1 MTEVL
6 GGKAGRYLL
15 DAQRRTELQ
24 VEDLAE
30 QGLGKRKELSAS
42 LFSAFP
48 SFPLLP
54 VAKGHPGALADE
66 IAGEGCRICPAP
78 PPEQQLV

>member
-6 GGKAGRYLL
+6 GGKAFPRC
-15 DAQRRTELQ
+15 TEENRLQ
-24 VEDLAE
+24 VEDLTE
-30 QGLGKRKELSAS
+30 QGLGNRKELPAS

-54 VAKGHPGALADE
+54 VAKGHPGALADD